1 MELDI
6 RNYNETLIRQAILE
20 KDLHL
25 ELSEDQLTDLTCLA
39 LNQLPARYIRYP
51 VDMAG
56 YTSSAELEA
65 MTQDAREALNNA
77 LSHLKLHPRSD

>member
-20 KDLHL
+20 RDLHL
-25 ELSEDQLTDLTCLA
+25 ELTEDQLTDLTCLA

-56 YTSSAELEA
+56 YSSSSEMAS
-65 MTQDAREALNNA
+65 MYRDARDALDSA
-77 LSHLKLHPRSD
+77 LSHLKLNPRTD